1 MMTMVMQIT
10 PITSRVVLL
19 VQRVTTKENHDR
31 EADPNTEDTQI
42 HGLPQAGRH
51 HRPPHRLLHHPLR
64 HPRDHRLTPN
74 LDREVVL
81 KRNGR
86 IRAPLAVA
94 PTEK

>member
-1 MMTMVMQIT
+1 MMTMVMQII
-10 PITSRVVLL
+10 PITSRVMLL
-19 VQRVTTKENHDR
+19 VHDR
-31 EADPNTEDTQI
+31 EADPNTEGVQI

-64 HPRDHRLTPN
+64 HPRDHRLTRN